1 MTERKFTDE
10 QIIKGFEMCFA
21 PDGHACP
28 KCPYHNFKLCKIE
41 RSRDALYLMKRQRTE
56 IERLKKDNEYILMQ
70 HKFQRRPS
78 GDCWNDVIEKAKTEA
93 IKEFAERMKE
103 NRNRIF
109 NTIYSDYHFSEI
121 IDTLAKEMTEGK
133 Q

>member
-1 MTERKFTDE
+1 MINRKYTDD
-10 QIIKGFEMCFA
+10 IIIEA
-21 PDGHACP
+21 L
-28 KCPYHNFKLCKIE
+28 KLCGYTNLKGQFCKIYLIRLALDLIMRRGE
-41 RSRDALYLMKRQRTE
+41 RIADLEDENKG
-56 IERLKKDNEYILMQ
+56 LKETNEHLSGEYITLSKEKDNLIRTYAECQ
-70 HKFQRRPS
+70 K
-78 GDCWNDVIEKAKTEA
+78 EA